1 MLPRKRLSLPTILRI
16 FGLVVS
22 AAGLIVSVRGL
33 FLPWFSGYSVITGL
47 DFWVHGDWSTILS
60 YSLAWIVFLT
70 YCFQPNYIGLCAIFF
85 SLVIPMFYFKSWVLL
100 FRRTMNPY
108 DFFDYSR
115 YNNQFGFTFTL
126 ETGVWNV
133 FMGMNLILI
142 GVFIGM
148 NNQNRKIY
156 AGTMITICLLVVLL
170 IEKILRVN

>member
-148 NNQNRKIY
+148 NNQNRKKYLI
-156 AGTMITICLLVVLL
+156 TMATIIGLF
-170 IEKILRVN
+170 ILYIILFVGSR